1 MRRIKNQSQ
10 GDRPNPRYTGV
21 DFRKPASDETY
32 IKILQYVADHPEC
45 KRAEILVGIGRYKTV
60 EQARKEGHAQW
71 SGIFSKLLYKDYLDY
86 DEKTF
91 KYHITEKGQEVLEN
105 SYLNDMEDMVKGKPK
120 DKVKAANYRNRKSGW
135 DKDERYAAE
144 KEVMSVWKSWA
155 NENGLWHN
163 WWADEWGEYMG
174 IFFDLYHDHWV
185 VKVLLGE
192 DVPCS
197 EEQWAEL
204 VDALEQCEGIV
215 DVAWEDDGIG
225 AISFYWEYL
234 EPLGGEVIPFDERW
248 DGAATRKDYEQWVRE
263 NN

>member
-1 MRRIKNQSQ
+1 MRRIKNQSA

-21 DFRKPASDETY
+21 DFRRASSNETY
-32 IKILQYVADHPEC
+32 IKILQYVADHPDC

-91 KYHITEKGQEVLEN
+91 KYHITEKGQEILEN
-105 SYLNDMEDMVKGKPK
+105 SYLNDMEDTVKGKFK
-120 DKVKAANYRNRKSGW
+120 DKIKTAQWKNKKSGW

-144 KEVMSVWKSWA
+144 KEVMDTWRQWIRA
-155 NENGLWHN
+155 NDLFDN
-163 WWADEWGEYMG
+163 WLEKRSFDSAG
-174 IFFDLYHDHWV
+174 IFFDLDDDEWV

-192 DVPCS
+192 NVPCT
-197 EEQWAEL
+197 EEQWADL

-215 DVAWEDDGIG
+215 DVAWENEDYGG
-225 AISFYWEYL
+225 ISFYWKYP
-234 EPLGGEVIPFDERW
+234 EPMGGNVIPFDDRW
-248 DGAATRKDYEQWVRE
+248 DGTASRKDYEKWVNE